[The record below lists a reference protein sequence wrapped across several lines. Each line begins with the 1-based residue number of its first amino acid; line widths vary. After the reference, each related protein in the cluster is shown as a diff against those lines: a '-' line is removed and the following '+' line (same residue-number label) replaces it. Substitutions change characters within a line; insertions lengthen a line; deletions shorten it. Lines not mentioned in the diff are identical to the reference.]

1 MIIMK
6 VYVVS
11 DLGETIG
18 VYATEKAGIKN
29 LKERFKEDIKDL
41 MIENEINSSQLE
53 TLEDYTELLEFTF
66 EECEL
71 IK

>member
-1 MIIMK
+1 MK

-11 DLGETIG
+11 DIGETIG

-29 LKERFKEDIKDL
+29 LKERFKEEIKDL
-41 MIENEINSSQLE
+41 MIEYVVDSSQLE
-53 TLEDYTELLEFTF
+53 TLKDYTELLDFTI
-66 EECEL
+66 EECEI